1 MIRTL
6 IRILGNTLD
15 SRKKVYIALTRIYGI
30 GISRSKSILKSL
42 NINPDVKVSDLTN
55 ENVSNL
61 RDLLE
66 NETFQLEGNLKR
78 LLKQNIN
85 RLIEIGSYRG
95 KRHLKGLPARG
106 QRTRTNSH
114 LLGNT
119 LCWSSSGCSGLK
131 GARKSTA
138 FAAQSAA
145 KLAALKAA
153 DFGIKKIDIIVKGR
167 GKGRESS
174 IRALKLAGLRIL
186 SIEDKTR
193 VPFNGCRPPKRRRL

>member
-30 GISRSKSILKSL
+30 GIPRSKSILKSL
-42 NINPDVKVSDLTN
+42 NISPDVKVSDLTN
-55 ENVSNL
+55 ENVSSL

-95 KRHLKGLPARG
+95 KRHLKGLPTRG
-106 QRTRTNSH
+106 QRTRTNSR
-114 LLGNT
+114 T
-119 LCWSSSGCSGLK
+119 S
-131 GARKSTA
+131 RKLTIFKS
-138 FAAQSAA
+138 
-145 KLAALKAA
+145 
-153 DFGIKKIDIIVKGR
+153 KK
-167 GKGRESS
+167 
-174 IRALKLAGLRIL
+174 
-186 SIEDKTR
+186 
-193 VPFNGCRPPKRRRL
+193 

>member
-1 MIRTL
+1 MVRTL

-42 NINPDVKVSDLTN
+42 NINPDVKVSDLTI
-55 ENVSNL
+55 ENVSSL

-106 QRTRTNSH
+106 QRTRTNSR
-114 LLGNT
+114 T
-119 LCWSSSGCSGLK
+119 S
-131 GARKSTA
+131 RKLTNFKS
-138 FAAQSAA
+138 
-145 KLAALKAA
+145 
-153 DFGIKKIDIIVKGR
+153 KK
-167 GKGRESS
+167 
-174 IRALKLAGLRIL
+174 
-186 SIEDKTR
+186 
-193 VPFNGCRPPKRRRL
+193 

>member
-30 GISRSKSILKSL
+30 GIPRSKSILKSL

-55 ENVSNL
+55 ENVSSL

-106 QRTRTNSH
+106 QRTRTNSR
-114 LLGNT
+114 T
-119 LCWSSSGCSGLK
+119 S
-131 GARKSTA
+131 RKLTIFKS
-138 FAAQSAA
+138 
-145 KLAALKAA
+145 
-153 DFGIKKIDIIVKGR
+153 KK
-167 GKGRESS
+167 
-174 IRALKLAGLRIL
+174 
-186 SIEDKTR
+186 
-193 VPFNGCRPPKRRRL
+193 

>member
-95 KRHLKGLPARG
+95 KRHLKVFQLEGNELEQIAV
-106 QRTRTNSH
+106 H
-114 LLGNT
+114 L
-119 LCWSSSGCSGLK
+119 
-131 GARKSTA
+131 
-138 FAAQSAA
+138 
-145 KLAALKAA
+145 
-153 DFGIKKIDIIVKGR
+153 
-167 GKGRESS
+167 ES
-174 IRALKLAGLRIL
+174 LQFLNQK
-186 SIEDKTR
+186 
-193 VPFNGCRPPKRRRL
+193 NKR

>member
-30 GISRSKSILKSL
+30 GIPRSKSILKSL

-55 ENVSNL
+55 ENVSSL

-95 KRHLKGLPARG
+95 KRHLKGLPTRG
-106 QRTRTNSH
+106 QRTRTNSR
-114 LLGNT
+114 T
-119 LCWSSSGCSGLK
+119 S
-131 GARKSTA
+131 RKLTIFKS
-138 FAAQSAA
+138 
-145 KLAALKAA
+145 K
-153 DFGIKKIDIIVKGR
+153 
-167 GKGRESS
+167 
-174 IRALKLAGLRIL
+174 
-186 SIEDKTR
+186 
-193 VPFNGCRPPKRRRL
+193 NKR

>member
-95 KRHLKGLPARG
+95 KRHLKGLPTRG
-106 QRTRTNSH
+106 QRTRTNSR
-114 LLGNT
+114 T
-119 LCWSSSGCSGLK
+119 S
-131 GARKSTA
+131 RKLTIFKS
-138 FAAQSAA
+138 
-145 KLAALKAA
+145 
-153 DFGIKKIDIIVKGR
+153 KK
-167 GKGRESS
+167 
-174 IRALKLAGLRIL
+174 
-186 SIEDKTR
+186 
-193 VPFNGCRPPKRRRL
+193 

>member
-30 GISRSKSILKSL
+30 GIPRSKSILKSL

-106 QRTRTNSH
+106 QRTRTNSR
-114 LLGNT
+114 T
-119 LCWSSSGCSGLK
+119 S
-131 GARKSTA
+131 RKLTIFKS
-138 FAAQSAA
+138 
-145 KLAALKAA
+145 
-153 DFGIKKIDIIVKGR
+153 KK
-167 GKGRESS
+167 
-174 IRALKLAGLRIL
+174 
-186 SIEDKTR
+186 
-193 VPFNGCRPPKRRRL
+193 

>member
-55 ENVSNL
+55 ENVSSL

-106 QRTRTNSH
+106 QRTRTNSR
-114 LLGNT
+114 T
-119 LCWSSSGCSGLK
+119 S
-131 GARKSTA
+131 RKLTIFKS
-138 FAAQSAA
+138 
-145 KLAALKAA
+145 
-153 DFGIKKIDIIVKGR
+153 KK
-167 GKGRESS
+167 
-174 IRALKLAGLRIL
+174 
-186 SIEDKTR
+186 
-193 VPFNGCRPPKRRRL
+193 

>member
-106 QRTRTNSH
+106 QRTRTNSR
-114 LLGNT
+114 T
-119 LCWSSSGCSGLK
+119 S
-131 GARKSTA
+131 RKLTIFKS
-138 FAAQSAA
+138 
-145 KLAALKAA
+145 
-153 DFGIKKIDIIVKGR
+153 KK
-167 GKGRESS
+167 
-174 IRALKLAGLRIL
+174 
-186 SIEDKTR
+186 
-193 VPFNGCRPPKRRRL
+193 

>member
-30 GISRSKSILKSL
+30 GIPRSKSILKSL

-55 ENVSNL
+55 ENVSSL

-95 KRHLKGLPARG
+95 KRHLKGLPTRG
-106 QRTRTNSH
+106 QRTRTNSR
-114 LLGNT
+114 T
-119 LCWSSSGCSGLK
+119 S
-131 GARKSTA
+131 RKLTIFKS
-138 FAAQSAA
+138 
-145 KLAALKAA
+145 
-153 DFGIKKIDIIVKGR
+153 KK
-167 GKGRESS
+167 
-174 IRALKLAGLRIL
+174 
-186 SIEDKTR
+186 
-193 VPFNGCRPPKRRRL
+193 

>member
-1 MIRTL
+1 MVRTL

-15 SRKKVYIALTRIYGI
+15 SRKKIYIALTHIYGI

-42 NINPDVKVSDLTN
+42 NIDPNVKVSDLTN

-106 QRTRTNSH
+106 QRTRTNSR
-114 LLGNT
+114 T
-119 LCWSSSGCSGLK
+119 S
-131 GARKSTA
+131 RKLTTFKS
-138 FAAQSAA
+138 
-145 KLAALKAA
+145 
-153 DFGIKKIDIIVKGR
+153 KK
-167 GKGRESS
+167 
-174 IRALKLAGLRIL
+174 
-186 SIEDKTR
+186 
-193 VPFNGCRPPKRRRL
+193 